1 MLVNLLAKRNFFI
14 QIFIIVLFFG
24 LGATNFNSIYLSK
37 LEFIGFALTILTIA
51 FVAYKDANNELIAK
65 NSYTT
70 WFYMLCMMPCV
81 GQLLDYKIAGS
92 LLLITYVTTELMYFE
107 SEQTSKFEAFD
118 IGMYLSFAILLNPP
132 LFILGL
138 VIFAYFFTLKAIDS
152 SILILAL
159 LGFLVPVLVFAQV
172 SYLMD
177 FKFVLDYYKEALL
190 LNYYQFDIKHVF
202 LIPVIIVLALALL
215 NYVRSVNKEAIEIK
229 RVFFLI
235 FLMLISLIVISALFG
250 GDQLVFL
257 SFFGLLLMTIFAKD
271 FANKKPHL
279 NWLKEAILW
288 GYLIC
293 MLFVNFYDRI
303 PRIYSLITEV
313 SF

>member
-37 LEFIGFALTILTIA
+37 LEILGLALTVLTVA
-51 FVAYKDANNELIAK
+51 YVAYKDANNDLIAS
-65 NSYTT
+65 NSYST
-70 WFYMLCMMPCV
+70 WFYMLCLMPCI
-81 GQLLDYKIAGS
+81 GQLLDYKVAGS
-92 LLLITYVTTELMYFE
+92 LLLITYITTELMYFE
-107 SEQTSKFEAFD
+107 SDQTSKFEAFD
-118 IGMYLSFAILLNPP
+118 IGMFLSFAILLNPP
-132 LFILGL
+132 LFILGI
-138 VIFAYFFTLKAIDS
+138 VIFAYFLTLKAIDS
-152 SILILAL
+152 SIIVLGL
-159 LGFLVPVLVFAQV
+159 LGFLVPILVFAQV

-177 FKFVLDYYKEALL
+177 FNFVFDYYRESLML
-190 LNYYQFDIKHVF
+190 DFYRWDIKHIF
-202 LIPVIIVLALALL
+202 LIPVLFVIIFAFF
-215 NYVRSVNKEAIEIK
+215 NYVRSINKEVIEIK
-229 RVFFLI
+229 RVFFLV
-235 FLMLISLIVISALFG
+235 FLMLISIFVISGLFG
-250 GDQLVFL
+250 GDNLTFL
-257 SFFGLLLMTIFAKD
+257 SFFGLLLMIILSKN

-279 NWLKEAILW
+279 NWLKETILW

>member
-51 FVAYKDANNELIAK
+51 YVAYKDSNNELISK
-65 NSYTT
+65 NSYST
-70 WFYMLCMMPCV
+70 WFYMLCMMPCI

-107 SEQTSKFEAFD
+107 TEHTSKFEAFD
-118 IGMYLSFAILLNPP
+118 IGMFLSFAILLNPP
-132 LFILGL
+132 LFILGI
-138 VIFAYFFTLKAIDS
+138 VIFAYFLTLKAIDP
-152 SILILAL
+152 SILILAI
-159 LGFLVPVLVFAQV
+159 LGFLVPVLVFAQI

-177 FKFVLDYYKEALL
+177 FKFLVDYYREALFLDYYNFE
-190 LNYYQFDIKHVF
+190 IKHIF
-202 LIPVIIVLALALL
+202 LLPVVGLLAMALL
-215 NYVRSVNKEAIEIK
+215 NYVRSVNKEVVEVK

-235 FLMLISLIVISALFG
+235 FLMLISFLIISALFG
-250 GDQLVFL
+250 GSQLIYL
-257 SFFGLLLMTIFAKD
+257 SFFGLIMMIIFSKD
-271 FANKKPHL
+271 FANKKPQY
-279 NWLKEAILW
+279 NWLKETILW

-293 MLFVNFYDRI
+293 MLFFNFYDRI